1 MLWFL
6 CNKYPEIVRG
16 HEENKDSPEKRTVF
30 FDSNKRVSEQNTDQA
45 VGAACSV
52 DSKRVNENRLL

>member
-16 HEENKDSPEKRTVF
+16 HEENKDSPERRTVF

-45 VGAACSV
+45 VGAACYV
-52 DSKRVNENRLL
+52 DSKE